1 MSAEGLANNKPAM
14 MLGLLV
20 AGVLLVM
27 AWTHHSGQQLLES
40 KTLLV
45 DKIMQLRLVLSQSHY
60 LIHEETEV
68 SQSPLDRDFVAS
80 LVGKINESASFLYG
94 EKAHMGRVS
103 GYVSESPLSHDSIN
117 RLKLSLA
124 DLSGYLD
131 KNHAILNRDADE
143 DFAHDH
149 LFSSVE
155 AIANRIDE
163 QVHEGVSI
171 SIEQQR
177 DIFIVLFGMSGFGFG
192 ALLLLL
198 RRSNQ
203 SQALA
208 LQQATKLAQ
217 ALERSGEA
225 AIIANRGGV
234 IEFVNDAF
242 CRMTGYSAQ
251 ETLGNKPSMISSGK
265 QNRPF
270 YENLWGTITR
280 GEVWSGE
287 LINRKKDGSLYPA
300 LMTIA
305 PIFDSAGVITHFVAN
320 QRDMSEYK
328 ELEKHL
334 FQAQKLE
341 AVGTLAG
348 GMAHDFNNALT
359 AISGNIYLLQQSPD
373 DQQKVLKRTSV
384 IQEVCDKAASHI
396 RQILSYAR
404 NDAVLMNSVELNH
417 CIQNACNMASS
428 MIPATITL
436 ECISYEK
443 ELYVYWNET
452 QVEQILINLINNA
465 RHALKGV
472 ESPRITLEVR
482 IIDNSESIMRLNHQM
497 TDEKYICLS
506 IKDNG
511 SGMPKEVMDKIFEP
525 FFTTKIADEGTG
537 LGLSMAYGAI
547 KQVGGLL
554 SVSSEVGKGS
564 EFKICLPIDFKT
576 QTEMVI
582 EAEEICAGN
591 GETILIADDE
601 KHLLLPHSEIIGS
614 FGYNVLIA
622 NDGLEAVEMFDRH
635 ADEISVVILDLVMPG
650 LTGMKAARQILKKR
664 SDAKI
669 ILSTGYDMQEALDG
683 DTNTINAPVIYKPY
697 KPAIMSQLI
706 HEQVKKR
713 IIRFNA

>member
-1 MSAEGLANNKPAM
+1 M
-14 MLGLLV
+14 
-20 AGVLLVM
+20 
-27 AWTHHSGQQLLES
+27 
-40 KTLLV
+40 
-45 DKIMQLRLVLSQSHY
+45 
-60 LIHEETEV
+60 
-68 SQSPLDRDFVAS
+68 
-80 LVGKINESASFLYG
+80 VGKINESASFLYG